1 MKYILIGNGAAGIA
15 AAEAIRKNDPSS
27 SITMFSG
34 ENYYH
39 YSRPRV
45 IEFLAGKVSIEG
57 ITIRNAEFYK
67 KNDIRLIQPAG
78 VASIDPGKK
87 AVRLEDGTEESYD
100 KLIVAAGASSF
111 LPPIPGSDTEG
122 VFTLRTIHDA
132 LRIIEFS
139 QGKKDAVVIGGGL
152 LGIEA
157 AVSLTLR
164 GLRVTIVEVFDRLL
178 PRQLDAE
185 SAAILRRLLEMK
197 NLSFLLPRH
206 LQTISKQ
213 SDGRLLITFNDGDP
227 ITADLALFSA
237 GIRPNLD
244 ILQGSGIET
253 GRGIR
258 VNDFLQTSADS
269 VYAAGDIAEHRGV
282 VYGLWSAARE
292 QGKIAGMNASG
303 GKVEYTGSLLSTTL
317 KVAGINLV
325 SLGSIE
331 PGENV
336 EELVQSGPDTIRKF
350 FVKDEKIMGAILVGD
365 ISRSQEI
372 QRMIKGGQKISPSDL
387 LP

>member
-1 MKYILIGNGAAGIA
+1 MKYIVIGNGVAGVS
-15 AAEAIRKNDPSS
+15 AAEAIRKNDPSA
-27 SITMFSG
+27 SITIFSG

-45 IEFLAGKVSIEG
+45 IEFLAGKVSIDG
-57 ITIRNAEFYK
+57 ITIRNGEFYK
-67 KNDIRLIQPAG
+67 KNNIRLVQPVR
-78 VASIDPGKK
+78 VASVDPERKI
-87 AVRLEDGTEESYD
+87 VRLEDETEERYD
-100 KLIVAAGASSF
+100 KLIVATGANSF
-111 LPPIPGSDTEG
+111 LPPVPGSDAEG

-139 QGKKDAVVIGGGL
+139 RGKRDVVIIGGGL

-157 AVSLTLR
+157 GSSLTQR
-164 GLRVTIVEVFDRLL
+164 GLKVTIVEVFDRLL
-178 PRQLDAE
+178 PKQLDAE

-213 SDGRLLITFNDGDP
+213 SNGRLLITFTDGDP
-227 ITADLALFSA
+227 ISADLALFSA
-237 GIRPNLD
+237 GIRPNMD

-253 GRGIR
+253 ARGIK

-282 VYGLWSAARE
+282 IYGLWSAARE
-292 QGKIAGMNASG
+292 QGQIAGMNASG
-303 GKVEYTGSLLSTTL
+303 GRVAYAGSLLSATL
-317 KVAGINLV
+317 KVAGINVV

-331 PGENV
+331 PDENTQT
-336 EELVQSGPDTIRKF
+336 LVQSGLDSIRTF
-350 FVKDEKIMGAILVGD
+350 FIKDEKLVGAILVGD
-365 ISRSQEI
+365 ISRFQEI
-372 QRMIKGGQKISPSDL
+372 QGMIKGGRKISPSDL
-387 LP
+387 QP

>member
-1 MKYILIGNGAAGIA
+1 MKYIVIGNGVAGVS
-15 AAEAIRKNDPSS
+15 AAEAIRKNDPSA
-27 SITMFSG
+27 SITIFSG

-45 IEFLAGKVSIEG
+45 IEFLAGKVSIDG
-57 ITIRNAEFYK
+57 ITIRNGEFYK
-67 KNDIRLIQPAG
+67 KNNIRLVQPVR
-78 VASIDPGKK
+78 VASVDPERKI
-87 AVRLEDGTEESYD
+87 VRLEDETEERYD
-100 KLIVAAGASSF
+100 KLIVAAGANSF
-111 LPPIPGSDTEG
+111 LPPVPGSDAEG

-139 QGKKDAVVIGGGL
+139 RGKRDAVIIGGGL

-157 AVSLTLR
+157 GSSLTQR
-164 GLRVTIVEVFDRLL
+164 GLKVTIVEVFDRLL
-178 PRQLDAE
+178 PKQLDAE

-213 SDGRLLITFNDGDP
+213 SNGRLLITFTDGDP
-227 ITADLALFSA
+227 ISADLALFSA
-237 GIRPNLD
+237 GIRPNMD

-253 GRGIR
+253 ARGIK

-282 VYGLWSAARE
+282 IYGLWSAARE
-292 QGKIAGMNASG
+292 QGQIAGMNASG
-303 GKVEYTGSLLSTTL
+303 GRVAYAGSLLSATL
-317 KVAGINLV
+317 KVAGINVV

-331 PGENV
+331 PDENTQT
-336 EELVQSGPDTIRKF
+336 LVQSGLDSIRTF
-350 FVKDEKIMGAILVGD
+350 FIKDEKLVGAILVGD
-365 ISRSQEI
+365 ISRFQEI
-372 QRMIKGGQKISPSDL
+372 QGMIKGGRKISPSDL
-387 LP
+387 QP

>member
-1 MKYILIGNGAAGIA
+1 MKYIVIGNGVAGVS
-15 AAEAIRKNDPSS
+15 AAEAIRKNDPSA
-27 SITMFSG
+27 SITIFSG

-45 IEFLAGKVSIEG
+45 IEFLAGKVSIDG
-57 ITIRNAEFYK
+57 ITIRNGEFYK
-67 KNDIRLIQPAG
+67 KNNIRLVQPVR
-78 VASIDPGKK
+78 VASVDPERKI
-87 AVRLEDGTEESYD
+87 VRLEDETEERYD
-100 KLIVAAGASSF
+100 KLIVAAGANSF
-111 LPPIPGSDTEG
+111 LPPVPGSDAEG

-139 QGKKDAVVIGGGL
+139 RGKRDVVIIGGGL

-157 AVSLTLR
+157 GSSLTQR
-164 GLRVTIVEVFDRLL
+164 GLKVTIVEVFDRLL
-178 PRQLDAE
+178 PKQLDAE

-213 SDGRLLITFNDGDP
+213 SNGRLLITFTDGDP
-227 ITADLALFSA
+227 ISADLALFSA
-237 GIRPNLD
+237 GIRPNMD

-253 GRGIR
+253 ARGIK

-282 VYGLWSAARE
+282 IYGLWSAARE
-292 QGKIAGMNASG
+292 QGQIAGMNASG
-303 GKVEYTGSLLSTTL
+303 GRVAYAGSLLSATL
-317 KVAGINLV
+317 KVAGINVV

-331 PGENV
+331 PDENTQT
-336 EELVQSGPDTIRKF
+336 LVQSGLDSIRTF
-350 FVKDEKIMGAILVGD
+350 FIKDEKLVGAILVGD
-365 ISRSQEI
+365 ISRFQEI
-372 QRMIKGGQKISPSDL
+372 QGMIKGGRKISPSDL
-387 LP
+387 QP